1 MMATKFTI
9 AQELSFFLGHSI
21 RQMEDLK
28 QRGCITDRLYR
39 HYCWFW
45 LWSAHRH
52 DFRHETLYN
61 RLGGKFY
68 WRRINRVRRLVEK
81 IGAFRMEF
89 DMKDVPFG
97 LGTLNP

>member
-1 MMATKFTI
+1 MMATKLTI

-28 QRGCITDRLYR
+28 QRGCITDRLYG

-45 LWSAHRH
+45 LWSADRC
-52 DFRHETLYN
+52 DFRHEVLYN
-61 RLGGKFY
+61 RLGSEFY
-68 WRRINRVRRLVEK
+68 WRRIDRVKALATK
-81 IGAFRMEF
+81 IKALRSELDPKDIPFR
-89 DMKDVPFG
+89 

>member
-1 MMATKFTI
+1 MATKFTI

-52 DFRHETLYN
+52 DFRHEVLYN
-61 RLGGKFY
+61 RLGSEFY
-68 WRRINRVRRLVEK
+68 WRRIDRVKALAAKIEALRSELDPKDIPFRL
-81 IGAFRMEF
+81 GS
-89 DMKDVPFG
+89 
-97 LGTLNP
+97 LNP